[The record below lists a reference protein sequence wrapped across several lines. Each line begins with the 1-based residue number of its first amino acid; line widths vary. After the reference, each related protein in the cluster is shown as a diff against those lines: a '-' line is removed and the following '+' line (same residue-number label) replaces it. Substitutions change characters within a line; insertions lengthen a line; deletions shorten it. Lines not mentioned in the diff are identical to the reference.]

1 VPAATA
7 ARSCEYT
14 KNINEKKKGKVY
26 TEYTET
32 DPSQKKSAQKKKKE
46 LKPIIKL
53 KPATR
58 NQNKNEKIKTNSL
71 QQR

>member
-32 DPSQKKSAQKKKKE
+32 DPSQKKSAQKKKKRIE
-46 LKPIIKL
+46 TNHQVETSNQKPKQ
-53 KPATR
+53 KR
-58 NQNKNEKIKTNSL
+58 KNQNK
-71 QQR
+71 